1 MAEQNAPNDRDPCR
15 PPQPQD
21 GRASGHVTKH
31 MTRVTFNGTPRKA
44 AEASGGRGLI
54 LGHFRWPP
62 GLLLTVQW
70 YSQTAKKKIKVPPAI
85 YYIVSEHHRLTGVQ
99 GDSI

>member
-1 MAEQNAPNDRDPCR
+1 MKKNTRGTFERVPSKVE
-15 PPQPQD
+15 
-21 GRASGHVTKH
+21 GIIIASWVDNSVRIASTGHGVSP
-31 MTRVTFNGTPRKA
+31 V
-44 AEASGGRGLI
+44 SS
-54 LGHFRWPP
+54 
-62 GLLLTVQW
+62 VQW